1 MQLMTF
7 SSSYV
12 GMISLRCWPQAC
24 NDHTS
29 SARRPF
35 LGVECM
41 EAVAPQQISFE
52 GRISIDNSNAMRN
65 RLGKALKLKPK
76 EIDVDL
82 SRVTSIDIS
91 GLATLVEATRI
102 ARDQGTRLRIG
113 GIQGQVQLLFAITH
127 IDQMLD

>member
-1 MQLMTF
+1 
-7 SSSYV
+7 
-12 GMISLRCWPQAC
+12 
-24 NDHTS
+24 
-29 SARRPF
+29 
-35 LGVECM
+35 M

-65 RLGKALKLKPK
+65 RLGKALQLKPK

-127 IDQMLD
+127 LDQMLDTTAEQQRA

>member
-1 MQLMTF
+1 
-7 SSSYV
+7 
-12 GMISLRCWPQAC
+12 
-24 NDHTS
+24 
-29 SARRPF
+29 
-35 LGVECM
+35 M
-41 EAVAPQQISFE
+41 EEVAPQQISFE

-65 RLGKALKLKPK
+65 RLGKALKLRPR

-127 IDQMLD
+127 IDQMLDTTAEKQRA

>member
-1 MQLMTF
+1 
-7 SSSYV
+7 
-12 GMISLRCWPQAC
+12 
-24 NDHTS
+24 
-29 SARRPF
+29 
-35 LGVECM
+35 M
-41 EAVAPQQISFE
+41 EAVAPQQFSFE

-102 ARDQGTRLRIG
+102 ARDQGTRLRIR

-127 IDQMLD
+127 IDQMLDTTAEQQRA

>member
-1 MQLMTF
+1 
-7 SSSYV
+7 
-12 GMISLRCWPQAC
+12 
-24 NDHTS
+24 
-29 SARRPF
+29 
-35 LGVECM
+35 M

-76 EIDVDL
+76 KIDVDL

-127 IDQMLD
+127 IDQMLDTTAEQQQRA

>member
-1 MQLMTF
+1 
-7 SSSYV
+7 
-12 GMISLRCWPQAC
+12 
-24 NDHTS
+24 
-29 SARRPF
+29 
-35 LGVECM
+35 M

-65 RLGKALKLKPK
+65 RLGKALELKPK

-102 ARDQGTRLRIG
+102 ARDQGTRLTLG

-127 IDQMLD
+127 IDQMLDTTAEQQSA

>member
-1 MQLMTF
+1 
-7 SSSYV
+7 
-12 GMISLRCWPQAC
+12 
-24 NDHTS
+24 
-29 SARRPF
+29 
-35 LGVECM
+35 M

-76 EIDVDL
+76 EIGVDL

-91 GLATLVEATRI
+91 GLATLLEATRI

-113 GIQGQVQLLFAITH
+113 GIQGQVQLLFAITRL
-127 IDQMLD
+127 DQILDTAVEAQSA

>member
-1 MQLMTF
+1 
-7 SSSYV
+7 
-12 GMISLRCWPQAC
+12 
-24 NDHTS
+24 
-29 SARRPF
+29 
-35 LGVECM
+35 M

-52 GRISIDNSNAMRN
+52 GRISVDNSNAMRN

-82 SRVTSIDIS
+82 SRVISIDIS

-127 IDQMLD
+127 LDQMLDTTAEQQRA